1 MMQGRFA
8 ALSFKS
14 IIFWI
19 SNSTNTPFI
28 SLDSRW
34 KMVSNN
40 INHIFVGEDIYI
52 CCRV

>member
-8 ALSFKS
+8 ALSFTS
-14 IIFWI
+14 FICCI

-28 SLDSRW
+28 SLDSQW

-40 INHIFVGEDIYI
+40 INHIIVGEEMYLL
-52 CCRV
+52 